1 MRPSFKKKEKK
12 KEKYKRE
19 REMDLQHSQS
29 SGYGYC
35 KKTVGKKRT
44 NKEQGSI
51 TVYIIYKYLIVIIY
65 YISGVV
71 LSTAHILISPLMG
84 TVR

>member
-1 MRPSFKKKEKK
+1 M
-12 KEKYKRE
+12 
-19 REMDLQHSQS
+19 
-29 SGYGYC
+29 G
-35 KKTVGKKRT
+35 TVRKQWGKKRT
-44 NKEQGSI
+44 NEEQGSI